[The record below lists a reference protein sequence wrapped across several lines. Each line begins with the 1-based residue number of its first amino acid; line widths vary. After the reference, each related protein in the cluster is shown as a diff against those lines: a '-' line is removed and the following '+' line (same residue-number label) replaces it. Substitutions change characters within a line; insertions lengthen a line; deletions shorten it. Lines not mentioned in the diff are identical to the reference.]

1 MPQSAPDYYKILGVP
16 EDATQ
21 DDIKKAFRELAR
33 KWHPDMN
40 KSPDAEK
47 RFKEINEAYEVLKDD
62 KKRATYDSYRKNPF
76 GSPAGGYGGGSPFG
90 GGTGGTW
97 TDGNGTTWTYTS
109 GDGIDWSD
117 ILEQMNIGMGST
129 RRPGGG
135 SYGFSDILSSMFDS
149 LYPDGSGV
157 GGAAGNGT
165 GRAGGSYGQ
174 GGGATY
180 GYGQG
185 GVPDVESELRLP
197 IDSLLNGGRHT
208 ITMNID
214 GRDETFTVN
223 VKKGIKPNSKLRFK
237 GKGRTGADGKRGALI
252 VKLVPDVPDG
262 VEIDGNDV
270 VQTVDVPFD
279 VAVLGGKVPVRLVN
293 GKTINLNVPSDT
305 SSGKRLTVRGAGF
318 DGGNDVIVVNVTVPH
333 KTTDRLKEALRRLEG
348 DIYAQ

>member
-40 KSPDAEK
+40 KSPDAEE

-76 GSPAGGYGGGSPFG
+76 GSPAGGYGGGSPFA

-149 LYPDGSGV
+149 L
-157 GGAAGNGT
+157 
-165 GRAGGSYGQ
+165 
-174 GGGATY
+174 
-180 GYGQG
+180 
-185 GVPDVESELRLP
+185 
-197 IDSLLNGGRHT
+197 LNGGRHT

-237 GKGRTGADGKRGALI
+237 GKGRTGANGNRGALV
-252 VKLVPDVPDG
+252 VKLVTDVPEG
-262 VEIDGNDV
+262 VTIDGNDV
-270 VQTVDVPFD
+270 VQVVDVPFD
-279 VAVLGGKVPVRLVN
+279 VAVLGGKMPVRLVN

-318 DGGNDVIVVNVTVPH
+318 DGGDDVMVVNVTVPH